1 MKSASLPWMALA
13 VVCLF
18 AHTLWGQNTYYWNE
32 EGKVELSQDRTAY
45 IVQGDA
51 QAMQQLRALAKS
63 DAVQR
68 SSLLDRLEV
77 FSHKPFAIVHLKE
90 ARDLSAEAMAERL
103 QMRSGKLDFAQPAW
117 QLADGFQLWATAR
130 VVCRPRAGVSPDAVE
145 SILRSYRADY
155 TVGMG
160 EVWRIDVRD
169 GKQALALANALYES
183 GLMEF
188 AQPDFY
194 APLSMG
200 SDPLYP
206 EQFQMNNTGQ
216 TIDGFAGAPD
226 ADCNAPEAWAIS
238 TGSSNIVV
246 AVIDDGV
253 ENHEDLNDGSGNS
266 RLIGGFT
273 PVNNGNGLPNS
284 SGAHGQACA
293 GIVAA
298 SHNSLGVRG
307 LAPQVR
313 LLSVNIFEGGET
325 TQDIADAI
333 TWAKNN
339 GADVLS
345 NSWGYTSCTASFANI
360 NNALA
365 DATNNGRSGKG
376 CVIVFASGNGYKSCV
391 DYPANNSNVIAVG
404 AFGNDGIK
412 SDYSNAGSDLDLAA
426 PSNDI
431 SQFGFLTG
439 AGVRTIDRMGGAG
452 YSSGNYTNSFGGT
465 SAACPV
471 VAGVAALVLS
481 VDPSLT
487 HSQVKNTLYNTAID
501 MGASGFDNNYGH
513 GRVNA
518 FGALN
523 SLGGGGQTPTCTD
536 GIQNGDETGVDCGGS
551 SCPPCQ
557 SACTDNA
564 VTLTIVTDNY
574 PGETTWSI
582 TDGGGNTV
590 ASGGPYG
597 SQSTTYVEDLC
608 LTDGCYTFTIFDSY
622 GDGICCSWGNG
633 SYSLVEDASGNV
645 LASGGSFGSSEATS
659 FCLGDTGGGGG
670 GDPGQETVFAHF
682 FETGWDDWQD
692 GGSDCFRYSGSRSW
706 EGSFSIRL
714 RDNSG
719 VASSMTSTNYD
730 LSSYD
735 AVELEFYFYPNSME
749 NGEDFWVRYNSGS
762 GWQTVATYAS
772 GSSFQNGSFYVATV
786 TLDNGSVNL
795 SNNARFR
802 FQCDASANQDQV
814 YIDAVTL
821 TGITNGGTLAQ
832 THTTP
837 LQTIRQL
844 SAPAPAPSSLSAL
857 ESDLAIAPN
866 PTSGLLTVQASDPMQ
881 RISVITT
888 AGQQIRL
895 LNNLQENMHQ
905 LDLWDLPAGMYF
917 LRIETAEETYTEKVI
932 VR

>member
-1 MKSASLPWMALA
+1 M
-13 VVCLF
+13 
-18 AHTLWGQNTYYWNE
+18 
-32 EGKVELSQDRTAY
+32 
-45 IVQGDA
+45 
-51 QAMQQLRALAKS
+51 
-63 DAVQR
+63 
-68 SSLLDRLEV
+68 
-77 FSHKPFAIVHLKE
+77 
-90 ARDLSAEAMAERL
+90 
-103 QMRSGKLDFAQPAW
+103 
-117 QLADGFQLWATAR
+117 
-130 VVCRPRAGVSPDAVE
+130 
-145 SILRSYRADY
+145 
-155 TVGMG
+155 
-160 EVWRIDVRD
+160 
-169 GKQALALANALYES
+169 
-183 GLMEF
+183 
-188 AQPDFY
+188 
-194 APLSMG
+194 
-200 SDPLYP
+200 
-206 EQFQMNNTGQ
+206 
-216 TIDGFAGAPD
+216 
-226 ADCNAPEAWAIS
+226 
-238 TGSSNIVV
+238 
-246 AVIDDGV
+246 
-253 ENHEDLNDGSGNS
+253 
-266 RLIGGFT
+266 
-273 PVNNGNGLPNS
+273 
-284 SGAHGQACA
+284 
-293 GIVAA
+293 
-298 SHNSLGVRG
+298 
-307 LAPQVR
+307 
-313 LLSVNIFEGGET
+313 
-325 TQDIADAI
+325 
-333 TWAKNN
+333 
-339 GADVLS
+339 
-345 NSWGYTSCTASFANI
+345 
-360 NNALA
+360 
-365 DATNNGRSGKG
+365 
-376 CVIVFASGNGYKSCV
+376 
-391 DYPANNSNVIAVG
+391 
-404 AFGNDGIK
+404 
-412 SDYSNAGSDLDLAA
+412 
-426 PSNDI
+426 
-431 SQFGFLTG
+431 
-439 AGVRTIDRMGGAG
+439 
-452 YSSGNYTNSFGGT
+452 
-465 SAACPV
+465 
-471 VAGVAALVLS
+471 AALVLS

-905 LDLWDLPAGMYF
+905 LDLSDLPAGMYF